1 MATDYDDNVNDIA
14 FESTARDKAG
24 PALSQSTPDTVF
36 QKAVVI
42 DVINDPAAFRRQRDF
57 DKKYPKDAVTNH
69 SFIKR
74 APRNSVIARV
84 INDGQGKRTEEVS
97 ICLPFFPP
105 HLCFPIKPGEH
116 VWLISPAPLGK
127 AAQVF
132 YWMCRVPTWEDVDD
146 VNYTHEDRFHHYKG
160 IDLDKKDS
168 ADIAN
173 NREPKSAN
181 AEDPEM
187 YGFPNGTAES
197 DGFTFGSSEEEYDI
211 AVTGSLAFNSFKF
224 EPVPRLTKMPGDM
237 VLQGSNNTSITL
249 GTTRGFK
256 GGFHE
261 EPADADRIKDL
272 VDAKLEGSGSELIRS
287 SATLINPQEPDTP
300 PDKSTFSA
308 AIDIV
313 AGRSLRTRKAGA
325 EHAIP
330 SVDTDPPGKEMK
342 GGHAMTFPR
351 VKKTVHP
358 SGSRGEGIMEVSKN
372 PQGYLEDIENQTDNP
387 IEGDPDFRYDA
398 SRIYVTS
405 DSKPDIDFGLKEQ
418 MAQLPTGAVADDA
431 PEHEGAAIVV
441 KSDHVRIIARKDPD
455 AAADPKVNG
464 SIRIIKEGPP
474 KEPGGEKAAPPGG
487 ERAVISIEPDGTII
501 IDGPRIVIGNN
512 HASLGSES
520 AAIAGDKTVNDHVY
534 IGGVEDATFSVFLAE
549 ELGDTLIA
557 FATDVVHALGDVGAL
572 NPNSFS
578 MGSKGKGSTP
588 GLIKASIGNSGAPIT
603 NPDAHKIVDT
613 LRKNLNKS
621 ISKVI
626 KIK

>member
-1 MATDYDDNVNDIA
+1 MAIDYDDNAAEIA
-14 FESTARDKAG
+14 FESKARDKSG
-24 PALSQSTPDTVF
+24 PALANSTPDTVF

-42 DVINDPAAFRRQRDF
+42 DVINDPAAFRKQRDF
-57 DKKYPKDAVTNH
+57 DKKYPKNAVSNH

-74 APRNSVIARV
+74 APRNSVIAKV
-84 INDGQGKRTEEVS
+84 ITDGQGKRAETVS

-132 YWMCRVPTWEDVDD
+132 YWMCRVPTWTDTDD
-146 VNYTHEDRFHHYKG
+146 VNYTHEDRFHHYVG
-160 IDLDKKDS
+160 LDVGKKDS

-173 NREPKSAN
+173 KREPKSAM

-197 DGFTFGSSEEEYDI
+197 DGFTFGSSEEAYDI
-211 AVTGSLAFNSFKF
+211 AVTGSLAYNSFKF

-272 VDAKLEGSGSELIRS
+272 VDVKLEGSGSDLIRS

-325 EHAIP
+325 DHKFPTA
-330 SVDTDPPGKEMK
+330 DTDPPGKEMK
-342 GGHAMTFPR
+342 GGHAMAFPR

-358 SGSRGEGIMEVSKN
+358 SGSRGEGIVEVSKN

-398 SRIYVTS
+398 SRIYVTA
-405 DSKPDIDFGLKEQ
+405 DSKPDTDFGLKEQ
-418 MAQLPTGAVADDA
+418 MAQLPGGLEVA
-431 PEHEGAAIVV
+431 EGEGAAIVV

-455 AAADPKVNG
+455 AAADPKING
-464 SIRIIKEGPP
+464 SIRIIKEGKPR
-474 KEPGGEKAAPPGG
+474 EPGNASGKPPEG
-487 ERAVISIEPDGTII
+487 ERAVITIEPDGTIV
-501 IDGPRIVIGNN
+501 IDGPRVVIGNG
-512 HASLGSES
+512 HLSG
-520 AAIAGDKTVNDHVY
+520 AALEGTSNMNSNDNVY
-534 IGGVEDATFSVFLAE
+534 IGGQDAKYTVFLAE
-549 ELGDTLIA
+549 ELADTLMA
-557 FATDVVHALGDVGAL
+557 FATNVAQLTGCTDATAGA
-572 NPNSFS
+572 F
-578 MGSKGKGSTP
+578 GTTSKKPATGV
-588 GLIKASIGNSGAPIT
+588 LASLGNSGSPIT
-603 NPDAHKIVDT
+603 NPTSGQLFLDEFH
-613 LRKNLNKS
+613 KNLKAS
-621 ISKVI
+621 MSKAI